1 MVCLSL
7 PFLSP
12 RCAAPFSTGSWWPC
26 PPGPSTFWQPVHPS
40 GNPCTLLA
48 TRAPFWQPWCVCPCL
63 SFPPVVQLLF
73 LPAPGGRGSP
83 LGLRICYW
91 IAPDLLVLLSHMQGC
106 NSQSSAQQLAAQ
118 RFYILLLCNVFF
130 AYLITDTIVNT
141 IVVCTQAQE

>member
-1 MVCLSL
+1 MRGPWVFPSPLCSSVFYKLLMALYMQTQILVYACLVS
-7 PFLSP
+7 PFFR
-12 RCAAPFSTGSWWPC
+12 RCS
-26 PPGPSTFWQPVHPS
+26 
-40 GNPCTLLA
+40 
-48 TRAPFWQPWCVCPCL
+48 
-63 SFPPVVQLLF
+63 SFFYKF
-73 LPAPGGRGSP
+73 LVAVIPP

-141 IVVCTQAQE
+141 IVVCHQTTRPHL